1 MPKAFGILPRSR
13 AFAQGAME
21 VLGSLLN
28 RERVGG
34 VQIVEQPTG
43 VDDQALHRRSRLL
56 SRRLHSRRVAVS
68 VLVLGV

>member
-1 MPKAFGILPRSR
+1 
-13 AFAQGAME
+13 ME

-68 VLVLGV
+68 VLVLGI